1 MRAKEQSPMP
11 GSRLFLVVLSLL
23 GALAVI
29 TLITVLTLQPLRS
42 DILGVILIYV
52 FIFLGLGI
60 VSAAI
65 VSRVVDRGPARPK
78 DGA

>member
-1 MRAKEQSPMP
+1 MRVKEQSRPS
-11 GSRLFLVVLSLL
+11 GGRLFLVVLGLL
-23 GALAVI
+23 GVLAAI
-29 TLITVLTLQPLRS
+29 TLITVLSLQPLRS
-42 DILGVILIYV
+42 DVLGVILIYV

-65 VSRVVDRGPARPK
+65 VSRLVDRGPVRPK

>member
-1 MRAKEQSPMP
+1 M
-11 GSRLFLVVLSLL
+11 VVLGLL
-23 GALAVI
+23 GVLAAI
-29 TLITVLTLQPLRS
+29 TLITVLSLQPLRS
-42 DILGVILIYV
+42 DVLGVILIYV

-65 VSRVVDRGPARPK
+65 VSRLVDRGPVRPK